1 MCATTHRY
9 DSENN
14 KCAHALMHVRLDL
27 NKQERLTDAHI
38 NVSFIIF
45 Q

>member
-1 MCATTHRY
+1 MCATKHCY

-14 KCAHALMHVRLDL
+14 KCAHALMHVCMDL
-27 NKQERLTDAHI
+27 NKQERLYDAHI
-38 NVSFIIF
+38 NFSFIIF